1 MLQISCPIGNCLA
14 DFEDGFTMVIPK
26 RESYQAGAK
35 EQQDIL
41 ALFGILIL
49 KMQGMELR
57 K

>member
-35 EQQDIL
+35 EQQDIP

>member
-1 MLQISCPIGNCLA
+1 
-14 DFEDGFTMVIPK
+14 MVIPK